1 MKTKTAMK
9 EMRKEKEFDCSAA
22 SALPNFCVSFPQPMI
37 FWNALR
43 WTSLYAQVAC
53 VINKTERGVASGR
66 IRVSKR
72 RTALCLL
79 LLPITLLMA
88 KTLRSQSQNSP
99 KKSAKTVGQNPSAK
113 SPLKKLTPAAQQ
125 WVDATMRK
133 MSVEEKIGQLLFT
146 TYHGTF
152 TSTDSPPYQQML
164 HSVKDLHV
172 GGFIIVTHIGP
183 LGIEKSQAYP
193 TAALNNELQ
202 TKAKIPLLV
211 GADFERGSAMR
222 LDEGTSFPTNM
233 ALAAAGN
240 PKDAYTMGKIT
251 AIEARDVGVHWIY
264 APVADVNNNPENPIV
279 NTRSFGED
287 PARVAEFVSEYVR
300 GVNENGGLA
309 TAKHFPG
316 HGDTAADSHIDLPV
330 IKADRARLD
339 ALELVPFRAAIEAGV
354 GSIMTGHLNVPSL
367 EPDPNTPATLSNNIL
382 TGVLRDQLGFQGL
395 VITDAMD
402 MGGITV
408 RFAPG
413 EAAVRAVL
421 AGADALLMPPVPD
434 AAFEALQEAVKSG
447 RISKERLDASVRRIL
462 EAKARLGLEKNRLVD
477 LGALNTRFA
486 SVNWQREAQDIS
498 DRGITLLRDTPKR
511 LPLDATR
518 PSRALLLAFYA
529 DPEPYPGEDLERELR
544 KRFDSVTT
552 LRADTRFVSAAN
564 LKLPSPDSYDVALL
578 ALFVRVSDRKGNVDV
593 PAEQSALA
601 EQVYKAGKPVIT
613 VAFGSPYLIE
623 RFPQAETWLGAFGIS
638 DVAQISVARALFG
651 EIPVR
656 GHLPVTIPGIG
667 LKTGFGIEVPA
678 DAMKLQPM
686 DVREEARLQPAFDVI
701 EAAVKDKAFP
711 GATLA
716 IGYKGKVSVHAF
728 GKLSYD
734 ANSPSVN
741 TGTLYDIAS
750 LTKVVGT
757 TTISEK
763 LVEHDFP
770 VALDLDAKVERYLP
784 EWISSGSQL
793 EWRHRVTVR
802 HLLTHTSG
810 LPAFK
815 EYWRTSKGKQDTLNR
830 IFAEPLEYEP
840 GTKMIYSDLGIILL
854 AEIIHRL
861 TGKTMD
867 ELARENIFSPLGM
880 NHTMYLPPKK
890 IWPAIAPTEIDNQ
903 LRHRLIQGEVHDEN
917 AFAIGGVSGHA
928 GLFSTAPDL
937 AVFCHMELNG
947 GVYGHAQIVKR
958 ATIAQFT
965 VPQELSKGTR
975 TLGWVVPTEG
985 SFMGHFYGP
994 HAFGHTGFT
1003 GTSIYIDPDRQLFV
1017 VLLTNRVNPTREN
1030 MKISKVRP
1038 ALHDAVVQSL
1048 GLATSV
1054 APAN

>member
-1 MKTKTAMK
+1 
-9 EMRKEKEFDCSAA
+9 
-22 SALPNFCVSFPQPMI
+22 
-37 FWNALR
+37 
-43 WTSLYAQVAC
+43 
-53 VINKTERGVASGR
+53 
-66 IRVSKR
+66 VSKR
-72 RTALCLL
+72 RSVLCLL
-79 LLPITLLMA
+79 LLTFTIFMA
-88 KTLRSQSQNSP
+88 KNLRSQSKTSP
-99 KKSAKTVGQNPSAK
+99 KKSLPETAQNTSKQSA
-113 SPLKKLTPAAQQ
+113 LKKLSPAAQQ
-125 WVDATMRK
+125 WVDATMKK
-133 MSVEEKIGQLLFT
+133 MSIDEKIGQLLFT

-152 TSTDSPPYQQML
+152 TSTDSPAYQQML
-164 HSVKDLHV
+164 HCVNNLHA

-183 LGIEKSQAYP
+183 LGIEKNQAYP

-202 TKAKIPLLV
+202 AKAKVPLLI

-233 ALAAAGN
+233 ALAAAGD

-264 APVADVNNNPENPIV
+264 APVADVNNNPENPII
-279 NTRSFGED
+279 NTRSFGEN
-287 PARVAEFVSEYVR
+287 PARVAEFVSAYVR

-339 ALELVPFRAAIEAGV
+339 ELELVPFRAAIAAGV
-354 GSIMTGHLNVPSL
+354 GSVMTGHLNVPAL
-367 EPDPNTPATLSNNIL
+367 EPDANTPATLSHNIL
-382 TGVLRDQLGFQGL
+382 TGVLREQLGFEGL

-434 AAFEALQEAVKSG
+434 AAFEALQAAVKNG
-447 RISKERLDASVRRIL
+447 RLSKEHLDASVRRIL
-462 EAKARLGLEKNRLVD
+462 EAKARLGLDKNRLVD
-477 LGALNTRFA
+477 LAALNTKFG
-486 SVNWQREAQDIS
+486 SVNWQKEAQDIS

-511 LPLDATR
+511 LPLDGTK

-544 KRFDSVTT
+544 RRFDSVTT
-552 LRADTRFVSAAN
+552 LRADTRFANAAN
-564 LKLPSPDSYDVALL
+564 LKLPSPDSYDVALV

-593 PAEQSALA
+593 PAEQATLA
-601 EQVYKAGKPVIT
+601 EQVYKSGKPVIT
-613 VAFGSPYLIE
+613 LALGSPYLIE

-638 DVAQISVARALFG
+638 DVAQISMARALFG
-651 EIPVR
+651 EITTR
-656 GHLPVTIPGIG
+656 GHLPVTIPGIN
-667 LKTGFGIEVPA
+667 LKAGFGIEVPA
-678 DAMKLQPM
+678 EAMKLQPLN
-686 DVREEARLQPAFDVI
+686 VRAEAQLQPAFDVI
-701 EAAVKDKAFP
+701 EAAVKEKAFP

-716 IGYKGKVSVHAF
+716 VGYKGKISVHAF

-734 ANSPSVN
+734 AKSPSVN
-741 TGTLYDIAS
+741 VDTMYDIAS

-757 TTISEK
+757 TTITEK
-763 LVEHDFP
+763 LFEGDFP
-770 VALDLDAKVERYLP
+770 VPLDLDAKVERYLP
-784 EWISSGSQL
+784 EWISSGSQP

-815 EYWRTSKGKQDTLNR
+815 EYWRTSKGKQDTLSR

-861 TGKTMD
+861 TGKNLD
-867 ELARENIFSPLGM
+867 ELTRENIFSPLGM

-890 IWPAIAPTEIDNQ
+890 IWPTIAPTEVDNN

-928 GLFSTAPDL
+928 GIFSTAPDL
-937 AVFCHMELNG
+937 AAFCQMLLNG
-947 GVYGHAQIVKR
+947 GVYAHQRIVRR

-965 VPQELSKGTR
+965 VPQELSNRTR
-975 TLGWVVPTEG
+975 TLGWVVPGEG
-985 SFMGHFYGP
+985 GFMGHFYGP
-994 HAFGHTGFT
+994 HSFGHTGFT
-1003 GTSIYIDPDRQLFV
+1003 GTSIYVDPDRQLFV
-1017 VLLTNRVNPTREN
+1017 VLLTNRVHPTREN
-1030 MKISKVRP
+1030 MKIAKVRV
-1038 ALHDAVVQSL
+1038 ALQDAVIQSL
-1048 GLATSV
+1048 GLASNA
-1054 APAN
+1054 APAD